1 MVDTLQALIAR
12 CSAFNLAPMD
22 VRKMQDISKRVGGL
36 ADKLRAGGLSQAVF
50 DKLSELCRA
59 LAAGDQRTALDAH
72 THITN
77 ADWADNGPWL
87 MGLKRLIEMS
97 GKLQVTL

>member
-1 MVDTLQALIAR
+1 MLGVQSRADGRAQDAGHIEAR
-12 CSAFNLAPMD
+12 RRAH
-22 VRKMQDISKRVGGL
+22 
-36 ADKLRAGGLSQAVF
+36 DKLRAGGLSQAVF

-77 ADWADNGPWL
+77 SDWADNGPWL
-87 MGLKRLIEMS
+87 MGP
-97 GKLQVTL
+97 GG